1 MLFVCGPLCLEQFYN
16 VDGVQVSL
24 AHVVE
29 VPFHYLPD
37 LCEASERSQELLG
50 IPSMSSTLWVIY
62 WCCRALMMLTISLLE
77 RCSHSVNDLN
87 ISRIMF
93 SLTLHILP
101 DLETH

>member
-1 MLFVCGPLCLEQFYN
+1 
-16 VDGVQVSL
+16 
-24 AHVVE
+24 
-29 VPFHYLPD
+29 
-37 LCEASERSQELLG
+37 
-50 IPSMSSTLWVIY
+50 
-62 WCCRALMMLTISLLE
+62 MMLTISLLE